1 MDLDDEILP
10 PVECNALWLD
20 CIKMETE
27 KEFRKVLNS
36 LYAQEEKLHEVK
48 ANIIIY
54 RLGDYGDSDT
64 FFVIGDE
71 NTIVLSRK
79 IHLSWG
85 RNTRTYSRRVMEKFL
100 TVHFPPLYQAEKV

>member
-36 LYAQEEKLHEVK
+36 LYAQEEKT
-48 ANIIIY
+48 A
-54 RLGDYGDSDT
+54 
-64 FFVIGDE
+64 
-71 NTIVLSRK
+71 
-79 IHLSWG
+79 WG
-85 RNTRTYSRRVMEKFL
+85 
-100 TVHFPPLYQAEKV
+100 

>member
-54 RLGDYGDSDT
+54 KLGDYGDSDT
-64 FFVIGDE
+64 FFVIGGE
-71 NTIVLSRK
+71 NAIVLSRK

-85 RNTRTYSRRVMEKFL
+85 RNTRTHSRRVMEKFL
-100 TVHFPPLYQAEKV
+100 TVHSPPLYQAEKV